1 MQELVFIGQGMDRA
15 GIEAAL
21 RGCELTD
28 EELALGPEGWATM
41 ADPFGD
47 WEVVEDPEEVLA

>member
-1 MQELVFIGQGMDRA
+1 
-15 GIEAAL
+15 
-21 RGCELTD
+21 LTD

-47 WEVVEDPEEVLA
+47 WEVVEDPEEIPA